1 METSDWGGRVAI
13 VTGAAQGIGKAV
25 AKELAKQQIKVAMV
39 DQNAR
44 LLYTVT
50 KELREEGLLVTAF
63 PADVSKSSSVDHVL
77 SQIQGELLDPD
88 ILVNVAGVLETGPVA
103 FFSDEDWNRIFDVNT
118 HGVFYMSRAAAR
130 IMIPRKAG
138 VIITVGSNAAAMPRM
153 NMSAYAASKAAA
165 VHFTKC
171 LGLELAQHCIRCNVV
186 SPGST
191 DTAMQRHM
199 WTEDL
204 TVDSILS
211 GSLESY
217 RLGIPLGR
225 IGEAE
230 DVAEAVSFLVS
241 DRAKQITM
249 CDLRVD
255 GGATLGV

>member
-1 METSDWGGRVAI
+1 MGSSSGEGQVAI

-25 AKELAKQQIKVAMV
+25 AKELANQHIKVAMV

-44 LLYTVT
+44 LLYSTA
-50 KELREEGLLVTAF
+50 KAFQNEGLLVSAF

-77 SQIQGELLDPD
+77 DQIQAELSAPD

-103 FFSDEDWNRIFDVNT
+103 FFSDEDWKRVFDVNT
-118 HGVFYMSRAAAR
+118 HGVFYVSRAVAR
-130 IMIPRKAG
+130 LMIPRKSG

-171 LGLELAQHCIRCNVV
+171 LGLELAQHGIRCNVV

-217 RLGIPLGR
+217 RLGIPLGKL
-225 IGEAE
+225 GEAE
-230 DVAEAVSFLVS
+230 DVAQAVSFLVS